1 MRALPGA
8 ALALLVSAAPSL
20 ADGTCA
26 EDRIDLRSPKGQARF
41 TVEIADTAD
50 ERAQGLMFRESLGA
64 MKGMLFVYERAEP
77 VAFWMENTLIPL
89 DIIFAGA
96 DGVVVSVQAGAKP
109 LDRTALP
116 SGAPAQFVLEIN
128 AGMAAR
134 LGIGPG
140 TEMRHP
146 RIGQGAAWPCG

>member
-64 MKGMLFVYERAEP
+64 MKGMLFVY
-77 VAFWMENTLIPL
+77 
-89 DIIFAGA
+89 
-96 DGVVVSVQAGAKP
+96 
-109 LDRTALP
+109 
-116 SGAPAQFVLEIN
+116 
-128 AGMAAR
+128 
-134 LGIGPG
+134 
-140 TEMRHP
+140 
-146 RIGQGAAWPCG
+146 